1 MPTAPTTS
9 TAHEQPKTPDRDWQH
24 EALVYAE
31 KIGVYEYKVN
41 GRFIEYWTFYGQD
54 EGWYFVRYDMKA
66 GKEVFRGANI
76 PWDPD
81 AEIPDFL
88 LSDNGAPLY
97 NYMEG

>member
-1 MPTAPTTS
+1 MPDA
-9 TAHEQPKTPDRDWQH
+9 DRDWKH

-41 GRFIEYWTFYGQD
+41 GQYMEYWSFYGQG
-54 EGWYFVRYDMKA
+54 EGWYFVRYDLEA

-76 PWDPD
+76 PWDD
-81 AEIPDFL
+81 KAGIPAFL
-88 LSDNGAPLY
+88 LTEEGATLY